1 MSSAIP
7 QRGAGTTARAAIR
20 DTTAQDRVIQR
31 PSMSGRRRWMIGLF
45 ILALAATSAAVSPAV
60 QRFASAD
67 RSVPLDRLR
76 LATVARSDFVRDVA
90 VRGRVVA
97 AVKPTVYAP
106 AEGVVTL
113 MVEAGDTVSESQ
125 VLAGVKSPRLANEL
139 DQELAT
145 LQRIETELTRQG
157 IEKKKRELRNQQTTD
172 MARVAVTAAE
182 RELRRAQASWD
193 EQIISLQDFEKARDD
208 LARSRLEFDH
218 AEANARLESESLGF
232 EIATRAFERD
242 RQRLLVSELERRVAE
257 LEVRSPVA
265 GIVGSLSVDQ
275 KAQVAENQ
283 PLMTVVDLTAFE
295 IDIQVPQEYGDD
307 LGLGMPAQISF
318 SGATYAGEITAIS
331 PEVREN
337 QVSGRVRFDGDPPA
351 GLRQNQRVSARI
363 LLESKQDTLTVQRG
377 PFLDSGSGR
386 VAYVVEGGLAH
397 RREIQVGATSIGEV
411 EVLTGLEEGQT
422 IIISDLAQFE
432 GAGTVLL
439 QD

>member
-1 MSSAIP
+1 
-7 QRGAGTTARAAIR
+7 
-20 DTTAQDRVIQR
+20 
-31 PSMSGRRRWMIGLF
+31 
-45 ILALAATSAAVSPAV
+45 
-60 QRFASAD
+60 
-67 RSVPLDRLR
+67 
-76 LATVARSDFVRDVA
+76 VARSDFVRDVA

>member
-1 MSSAIP
+1 MSSANP
-7 QRGAGTTARAAIR
+7 QRGTAVTARATIR
-20 DTTAQDRVIQR
+20 DTAAQDRVVQR
-31 PSMSGRRRWMIGLF
+31 PPMSGRRRWMIGLF
-45 ILALAATSAAVSPAV
+45 ILSLVATSAAVSPAV
-60 QRFASAD
+60 QRIASAD
-67 RSVPLDRLR
+67 RSVPLERLR
-76 LATVARSDFVRDVA
+76 LAIVTRNDFVRDVA
-90 VRGRVVA
+90 VRGRVIA

-125 VLAGVKSPRLANEL
+125 VLAGVESPRLANEL

-145 LQRIETELTRQG
+145 LQRMETELTRQG

-193 EQIISLQDFEKARDD
+193 EQIISLQDFEKAKDD
-208 LARSRLEFDH
+208 LARARLEFDH

-232 EIATRAFERD
+232 EITTRALERD
-242 RQRLLVSELERRVAE
+242 RQRLFVSELERRVAE

-307 LGLGMPAQISF
+307 LGLGMPAEITF
-318 SGATYAGEITAIS
+318 SGSTHAGEITAIS

-337 QVSGRVRFDGDPPA
+337 QVSGRVRFAGDPPD

-386 VAYVVEGGLAH
+386 IAYVVEGGLAH

>member
-1 MSSAIP
+1 MSSANP
-7 QRGAGTTARAAIR
+7 QRGTAVTARATIR
-20 DTTAQDRVIQR
+20 DTAAQDRVVQR
-31 PSMSGRRRWMIGLF
+31 PPMSGRRRWMIGLF
-45 ILALAATSAAVSPAV
+45 ILSLVATSAAVSPAV
-60 QRFASAD
+60 QRIASAD
-67 RSVPLDRLR
+67 RSVPLERLR
-76 LATVARSDFVRDVA
+76 LATVTRNDFVRDVA

-125 VLAGVKSPRLANEL
+125 VLAGVESPRLANEL

-145 LQRIETELTRQG
+145 LQRMETELTRQG

-193 EQIISLQDFEKARDD
+193 EQIISLQDFEKAKDD
-208 LARSRLEFDH
+208 LARARLEFDH

-232 EIATRAFERD
+232 EIATRALERD
-242 RQRLLVSELERRVAE
+242 RQRLFVSELERRVAE

-307 LGLGMPAQISF
+307 LGLGMPAEITF
-318 SGATYAGEITAIS
+318 SGSTHAGEITAIS

-337 QVSGRVRFDGDPPA
+337 QVSGRVRFAGDPPD

-386 VAYVVEGGLAH
+386 IAYVVEGGLAH